1 MPAWT
6 APNLVPRAAKPFMPN
21 SYSLTLSCADRPG
34 IVAAVVAFLAGHHAN
49 ILASQQYNARIEG
62 RVLVNRSK
70 TVVFHD

>member
-1 MPAWT
+1 
-6 APNLVPRAAKPFMPN
+6 MPN

-34 IVAAVVAFLAGHHAN
+34 IVAAVVGFLAGHHAN
-49 ILASQQYNARIEG
+49 ILASQQYNVRIED